1 MGLGFAA
8 SGTSWRETESWDV
21 FRDGGPT
28 KSEGAG
34 SRLGLVFAVGE
45 GFTDLLDCEAEDMA
59 ECVLLHGNARNG
71 VCDCEATCT

>member
-34 SRLGLVFAVGE
+34 RRLGLVFAVGE
-45 GFTDLLDCEAEDMA
+45 GFTDLVDCEAEDMA
-59 ECVLLHGNARNG
+59 DCVISVTWQRQEWSMRL
-71 VCDCEATCT
+71 